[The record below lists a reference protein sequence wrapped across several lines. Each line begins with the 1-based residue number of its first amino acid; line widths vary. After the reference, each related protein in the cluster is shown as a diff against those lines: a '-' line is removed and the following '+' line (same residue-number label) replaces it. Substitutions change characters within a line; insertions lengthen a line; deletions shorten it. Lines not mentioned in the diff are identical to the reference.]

1 MLIVKGV
8 FPVVYKQTGRVCY
21 VLTDPA
27 FATLTGEIMDECM
40 GAFRVETDMDGIP
53 HEVLA
58 VEMNGT
64 LHVRPVGSTDA
75 EEVIPVP
82 EVGFPIYADQG
93 LFVEDGI
100 LGG

>member
-8 FPVVYKQTGRVCY
+8 FPIVYKQTGRVCY
-21 VLTDPA
+21 TLTDPN
-27 FATLTGEIMDECM
+27 FATLTGELMDEYM

-64 LHVRPVGSTDA
+64 LHVRPVGSICEDA
-75 EEVIPVP
+75 IPVP
-82 EVGFPIYADQG
+82 EVGVPSSADRG

-100 LGG
+100 LRG

>member
-21 VLTDPA
+21 TLTDPT
-27 FATLTGEIMDECM
+27 FAALTGELVDECM
-40 GAFRVETDMDGIP
+40 GAFRVETDMDGIR

-75 EEVIPVP
+75 EVIPVP
-82 EVGFPIYADQG
+82 EVGFPICADQG

-100 LGG
+100 LRG